1 MDAPLRIALGYNNV
15 YAVDGP
21 GGRVLIDTG
30 PDYTGA
36 AAALVEQLGTP
47 APAVVVAT
55 HGHLDHAGLGRF
67 WVERG
72 VPVAVAEA
80 DVHLAAAPHAPSD
93 ADFSNLRRY
102 VEGSGAPE
110 RRPRGAAARPRRAPP
125 LGTRR
130 RALRATTRPAGRD
143 GRWPSGLHYERFEP
157 TRRAGPGRLPEA
169 PDLDIVPAPGTRP
182 ATSSLWTAEDGW
194 LFSGDQLLPDI
205 TPTPAIQRRPRAA
218 KHATGASAASR
229 RSSPRSTRSATQ
241 HFSRCFP
248 GHGEPFDNVTGVI
261 DANLAQI
268 EQRTARV
275 LATLTAAGRGS
286 VYALC
291 EALYPRALRRRF
303 WQIAATVQG
312 HLDLLE
318 QRGQVVLVDGGY
330 EPIR

>member
-21 GGRVLIDTG
+21 SGRVLIDTG
-30 PDYTGA
+30 PDYKGA
-36 AAALVEQLGTP
+36 AAHLVEQLGAR

-80 DVHLAAAPHAPSD
+80 DVHLAAARHAPSD
-93 ADFSNLRRY
+93 ADFANLRRY
-102 VEGSGAPE
+102 VEGCGAPDDARQALLHGLDE
-110 RRPRGAAARPRRAPP
+110 RHRWARAARTPGEYP
-125 LGTRR
+125 
-130 RALRATTRPAGRD
+130 PAGRD

-157 TRRAGPGRLPEA
+157 TRLARPGRLPEA
-169 PDLDIVPAPGTRP
+169 PDLEIVVCPGHTPGNLVVVDR
-182 ATSSLWTAEDGW
+182 EDGW

-205 TPTPAIQRRPRAA
+205 TPTPAIQAA
-218 KHATGASAASR
+218 PPGSEAGDWRFHSLPPFLASLEALR
-229 RSSPRSTRSATQ
+229 DQ
-241 HFSRCFP
+241 HFSHCFP
-248 GHGEPFDNVTGVI
+248 GHGEPFGAVTEVI
-261 DANLAQI
+261 AANIAQI

-275 LATLTAAGRGS
+275 LATLTESGRGS

-312 HLDLLE
+312 HIDLLE
-318 QRGQVVLVDGGY
+318 QRRQVVLIDGEY
-330 EPIR
+330 EPLR